1 MSDELLLGV
10 DGGGTK
16 TEAWLARLD
25 GGAEPRVIGRGKG
38 ASSNPRAVGLS
49 TALANLGDAI
59 NAAFRDAALEVQP
72 VDCAVLAM
80 SGAGHAAVRE
90 HVRNWAERRNLAR
103 HLEQVH
109 DADAVL
115 AAGTPDGWGVAL
127 IVGTGSAAIGVD
139 RAGRREVVGGW
150 GYWFGDE
157 GSAYW
162 LGRCALDAI
171 ARAADGRLPSTP
183 LTDAVLAWL
192 QVDEPRAILGALEAT
207 GNVRGAIAGLAAI
220 VTAQADAGDA
230 AATGIVAAGAEDLA
244 ESIASLAARLALGT
258 EFPLAI
264 TGGVACGSD
273 LFRERL
279 ETALHA
285 RSLAPQPIEVV
296 PHAVVG
302 CLRLARRAL
311 LAP

>member
-1 MSDELLLGV
+1 MDNIILLGV

-25 GGAEPRVIGRGKG
+25 GDAEPLVIGRGKG

-49 TALANLGDAI
+49 TALVNLGDAI
-59 NAAFRDAALEVQP
+59 QSAFRDAELEVQQ

-80 SGAGHAAVRE
+80 SGAGHAAMRE
-90 HVRNWAERRNLAR
+90 HVRMWAERRRLAR
-103 HLEQVH
+103 RLEQVH

-139 RAGRREVVGGW
+139 RAGRREIVGGW

-230 AATGIVAAGAEDLA
+230 AATGIVSAGAEELA
-244 ESIASLAARLALGT
+244 ESIASLAQRLALGA

-273 LFRERL
+273 LFRDRL
-279 ETALHA
+279 AAALQA
-285 RSLAPQPIEVV
+285 RSLAPQPVETV

-311 LAP
+311 LAS

>member
-1 MSDELLLGV
+1 M
-10 DGGGTK
+10 
-16 TEAWLARLD
+16 
-25 GGAEPRVIGRGKG
+25 
-38 ASSNPRAVGLS
+38 
-49 TALANLGDAI
+49 
-59 NAAFRDAALEVQP
+59 
-72 VDCAVLAM
+72 
-80 SGAGHAAVRE
+80 RE
-90 HVRNWAERRNLAR
+90 HIRDWAERRNLAR
-103 HLEQVH
+103 RLDQVH

-127 IVGTGSAAIGVD
+127 IVGTGSAAVGVD
-139 RAGRREVVGGW
+139 RGGRREVVGGW

-171 ARAADGRLPSTP
+171 ARAADGRLPGTP

-192 QVDEPRAILGALEAT
+192 QIDDPRAILGALEAT

-230 AATGIVAAGAEDLA
+230 AATGIVAVGAEELG
-244 ESIASLAARLALGT
+244 ESIASLAARLALGA

-273 LFRERL
+273 LFRQRL
-279 ETALHA
+279 EAALLK
-285 RSLAPQPIEVV
+285 RSLTPQPVEVV

-302 CLRLARRAL
+302 CLRLGRTL
-311 LAP
+311 VAPRI